1 MKLLKTM
8 VVLTLVVGLLLGGV
22 LPAQADTGVTSTQP
36 SPPLKP
42 EWGKG
47 RWVLGKVEVIR
58 GVVEEVVIEETPTE
72 ETPNKIILKLSE
84 EEFEE
89 IIVGEATKFRV
100 PTLGKEASLE
110 DIEVGMQVVV
120 QAYKAGDDG
129 MLHARHIVVIPSR
142 PIYGHHVGKLLE
154 YTDGE
159 HITIEDKWENII
171 TFDIVG
177 ELKVLPPGTTVE
189 EGDWVTVITRGHPL
203 SGSRIAIGVVVHPTN
218 PILARLRILNRLEIR
233 LLNRLEWQGIERV
246 NGTITV
252 DEAEELITIDSTEL
266 NYDGSTIFILRGVPS
281 VQGQSGIVFYK
292 DELAKLV
299 LVRVEPSEIEED

>member
-1 MKLLKTM
+1 M

-22 LPAQADTGVTSTQP
+22 LPAQADTGVTSTQ
-36 SPPLKP
+36 SSVPLKP

-47 RWVLGKVEVIR
+47 RWALGKVEVIR
-58 GVVEEVVIEETPTE
+58 GVVEEMVIEETPTE

-89 IIVGEATKFRV
+89 IIVDEATKIRV

-120 QAYKAGDDG
+120 QAYRADGDG
-129 MLHARHIVVIPSR
+129 ILHARHIVVIPSR
-142 PIYGHHVGKLLE
+142 PIYGHHVGKVTAYDE
-154 YTDGE
+154 GVS
-159 HITIEDKWENII
+159 IAIEDRWENII

-177 ELKVLPPGTTVE
+177 ELKVLPPGATVE
-189 EGDWVTVITRGHPL
+189 EGDWVTVISCRDPANDRL
-203 SGSRIAIGVVVHPTN
+203 IARGVVVHPTN

-299 LVRVEPSEIEED
+299 LVRVDPSEIEED